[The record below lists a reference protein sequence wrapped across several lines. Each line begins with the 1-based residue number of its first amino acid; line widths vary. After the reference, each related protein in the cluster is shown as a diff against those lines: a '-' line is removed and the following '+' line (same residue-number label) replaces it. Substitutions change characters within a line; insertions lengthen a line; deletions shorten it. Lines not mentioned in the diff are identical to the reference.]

1 MKKEVFKIEQ
11 IGDKL
16 ICLKG
21 IGKMFY
27 QNGFPISMAIS
38 NFKLKG
44 IDVSLFH
51 IADECLKHGWS
62 SDTTFKKLREDVI
75 DGNFETNLEQLKLF
89 CYSNYETQR
98 VMIFESLFGGMYVT
112 DLNQFFVKYVNKI
125 ITNQI

>member
-1 MKKEVFKIEQ
+1 MTQNDFMIKQ

-27 QNGFPISMAIS
+27 QDGFPISMAIS
-38 NFKLKG
+38 NFKSKG

-62 SDTTFKKLREDVI
+62 SETTFKKLREDVV
-75 DGNFETNLEQLKLF
+75 DGNFETNLEQLELF
-89 CYSNYETQR
+89 CYSNYDTQR
-98 VMIFESLFGGMYVT
+98 VMIFESLFGGIYVT
-112 DLNQFFVKYVNKI
+112 DVTQF
-125 ITNQI
+125 ITNKLINQ

>member
-1 MKKEVFKIEQ
+1 MNQSDFLIEQ

-27 QNGFPISMAIS
+27 QDGFPISIAIS
-38 NFKLKG
+38 NFKSKG

-62 SDTTFKKLREDVI
+62 SETTFKKLREDVV

-89 CYSNYETQR
+89 CYSNYETHR
-98 VMIFESLFGGMYVT
+98 VMIFESLFGGMFVT
-112 DLNQFFVKYVNKI
+112 DVTQF
-125 ITNQI
+125 ITNKLINP

>member
-1 MKKEVFKIEQ
+1 MNQNDFKIEQ

-27 QNGFPISMAIS
+27 QNGFPIAMAIS
-38 NFKLKG
+38 NFKSKG
-44 IDVSLFH
+44 IDVSLLH

-62 SDTTFKKLREDVI
+62 SETTFKKLREDIV
-75 DGNFETNLEQLKLF
+75 DGNFETNLEQLELF

-112 DLNQFFVKYVNKI
+112 YLNKFVTNKLI
-125 ITNQI
+125 NP